1 MANIFRVGLSGQ
13 GKSKGKVPVLGE
25 DFTYTG
31 SCEVIDDSDEV
42 SGVQWRIKFYTSGT
56 LVTNQDW
63 VVDLFLVGG
72 GGNGINAAGTG
83 WGGGGGGG
91 YTSTFRQLTIEAQQS
106 YPIVVGGSGGA
117 SSALGQSVN
126 GGADGGSSTG
136 GAGGSGGGA
145 GASRSVGATG
155 GSGGSDGSNGSGT
168 SVASGGIGQGTTT
181 REFGE
186 ATNTLY
192 AGGGGGASSNTVQSV
207 GGAGGGGR
215 GAAHN
220 GPTTVS
226 KSGEAGGTNTGGG
239 GGGATLPTTGKPGA
253 GGSGI
258 AIIRKARTT
267 AALKV
272 NAPTGSTVTA
282 ELNGKVTQLYESG
295 GVFTCKL
302 DEFGTYTVTATLGD
316 KTASTTVAVTEAKD
330 YTVTLAY
337 TLNVSIS
344 GTTDASTYNCY
355 VLISG
360 KRYGNYYNNL
370 SNFPANITIAQG
382 TSITV
387 GMSGSEYNDP
397 STCTINGVRVIS
409 TQSSTIREYTFTPTG
424 DCTITMN
431 RFSGGGGNNMI
442 ITY

>member
-1 MANIFRVGLSGQ
+1 MIFNMTSPVL
-13 GKSKGKVPVLGE
+13 KSKDKVPVLGE

-31 SCEVIDDSDEV
+31 SCEVIDDSDAV

-72 GGNGINAAGTG
+72 GGNGVNGAGIG

-91 YTSTFRQLTIEAQQS
+91 YTGTFRQLTIEAQQS
-106 YPIVVGGSGGA
+106 YSIVIGGSAGA
-117 SSALGQSVN
+117 TSALGQSVN
-126 GGADGGSSTG
+126 GGSSGGTSYG

-145 GASRSVGATG
+145 AASRSVSTAG
-155 GSGGSDGSNGSGT
+155 GKGGSDGSSGSGT
-168 SVASGGIGQGTTT
+168 SVASGGTGQGTST

-186 ATNTLY
+186 TGGTLY
-192 AGGGGGASSNTVQSV
+192 AGGGSGASNTAYQTPGGDGG
-207 GGAGGGGR
+207 GGAG
-215 GAAHN
+215 AATQ
-220 GPTTVS
+220 GSTTVS
-226 KSGEAGGTNTGGG
+226 KSGGAGATNTGGG
-239 GGGATLPTTGKPGA
+239 GGGAGIPMEGSAGV

-267 AALKV
+267 ATLKV

-282 ELNGKVTQLYESG
+282 ELNGKMTQLYEWG

-337 TLNVSIS
+337 TLSVSIS
-344 GTTDASTYNCY
+344 GTVDAGIYNCY
-355 VLISG
+355 VKINNVY
-360 KRYGNYYNNL
+360 YGNINNYL
-370 SNFPANITIAQG
+370 ANFPANITITPG
-382 TSITV
+382 TEIQV
-387 GMSGSEYNDP
+387 GMSGSEYNS
-397 STCTINGVRVIS
+397 STCTINGQTVIS
-409 TQSSTIREYTFTPTG
+409 TQSGSTKYYTFTPTRN
-424 DCTITMN
+424 CTIVMN
-431 RFSGGGGNNMI
+431 RFPSGGGHTMV